1 MPHLRL
7 AAAQLNTVVGDL
19 SGNVERILAALAASE
34 AAGAD
39 ICVVPE
45 LAIPGYPPEDL
56 LLKPGF
62 VADNLTA
69 LEKVAAATRRCA
81 VVVGFVGAAPGGVG
95 LANAAAV
102 CAGGRVVGVYRKR
115 FLPNYGVFDEQRW
128 FVPSDEPPPL
138 FGVAGALVGVSICED
153 VWFDDGPVAQAGRAG
168 ADVVVNLNAS
178 PYNRGRRGERL
189 AMLSGRVAEAGC
201 AIAYVNQVGG
211 QDELVFDGDSLIV
224 AADGSLIG
232 SGLQFAEDLVVVD
245 LPIGAQPPRAV
256 TELLPRIAVTEP
268 GRTDHLPLAAVAPR
282 PALSDHAEVYAALVL
297 GTRDYLRKNGFTE
310 AVIGLSGGI
319 DSSLVATV
327 AVDALGASRV
337 HGISMPS
344 RYSSEG
350 SRDDASALA
359 ERLGIDLKTV
369 SIEEAHV
376 AFSSMLAP
384 LLGREPFGLTDEN
397 LQSRLRGV
405 LLMAVSN
412 AKGWI
417 VLTTGNKSEMATGY
431 STLYGDS
438 AGGFAVIK
446 DVPKTLVY
454 ELCRYRNT
462 QAVLEGLPGPIPD
475 SVLDKPPSAELR
487 PDQRDDQSLPPY
499 EELDPVLQGYV
510 EGDRTAADLVA
521 GGFRPVRRGP
531 GGAPGRRRGVQAT
544 PDASRRPHHDQ
555 GLRQGPAHAHHEPL
569 PVLGRRGVG
578 GFGRWLRR
586 RSAAKA
592 WRGIDELAELVGVY
606 CWVENRIFE
615 ICGAWASAPD
625 NDRRSRSDDPDP
637 ALRVWCAAVS
647 RRHGL
652 LAARWAERLPVR
664 AGVDAAALVA
674 APPGPLPDALDALGT
689 GADLSAGVAAL
700 VQTVLPRL
708 QAVYAAHG
716 HTATPVSEAPV
727 LEVLAA
733 AQRVVGGEVVVG
745 RALVEG
751 TAEGLT
757 RDAVLGEALERAFA
771 ATSVFPAVP
780 TS

>member
-19 SGNVERILAALAASE
+19 SGNVERILGALAKSE
-34 AAGAD
+34 GAGAD

-62 VADNLTA
+62 VADNVRA
-69 LEKVAAATRRCA
+69 LEKVAAATGHCA
-81 VVVGFVGAAPGGVG
+81 VVVGFVGAAPDGAG

-102 CAGGRVVGVYRKR
+102 CAEGRVMGVYRKR

-128 FVPSDEPPPL
+128 FVPSDEPPTL
-138 FGVAGALVGVSICED
+138 FGVAGAWVGISICED
-153 VWFDDGPVAQAGRAG
+153 VWFDNGPVAQEGRAG

-178 PYNRGRRGERL
+178 PYNRGRRAERL

-201 AIAYVNQVGG
+201 VIAYVNQVGG

-224 AADGSLIG
+224 GPDGALLG
-232 SGLQFAEDLVVVD
+232 SGAQFAEDLVLVD
-245 LPIGAQPPRAV
+245 LPVGAHPPRAV
-256 TELLPRIAVTEP
+256 RELLPRLVATETRRADRP
-268 GRTDHLPLAAVAPR
+268 PLPPATPRTPLT
-282 PALSDHAEVYAALVL
+282 DHAEVYAALVL
-297 GTRDYLRKNGFTE
+297 GTRDYLRKNGFSE

-319 DSSLVATV
+319 DSSLVAAV
-327 AVDALGASRV
+327 AVDALGAARV

-350 SRDDASALA
+350 SRDDAGALA

-369 SIEEAHV
+369 AIEEAHV
-376 AFSSMLAP
+376 AFAAMLAP

-521 GGFRPVRRGP
+521 EGFDPAVVDRVVRLVDGAEYKRRQMPP
-531 GGAPGRRRGVQAT
+531 GVRITTKA
-544 PDASRRPHHDQ
+544 
-555 GLRQGPAHAHHEPL
+555 
-569 PVLGRRGVG
+569 
-578 GFGRWLRR
+578 FG
-586 RSAAKA
+586 K
-592 WRGIDELAELVGVY
+592 
-606 CWVENRIFE
+606 
-615 ICGAWASAPD
+615 
-625 NDRRSRSDDPDP
+625 DRRMPITNRY
-637 ALRVWCAAVS
+637 
-647 RRHGL
+647 
-652 LAARWAERLPVR
+652 
-664 AGVDAAALVA
+664 
-674 APPGPLPDALDALGT
+674 
-689 GADLSAGVAAL
+689 LS
-700 VQTVLPRL
+700 
-708 QAVYAAHG
+708 
-716 HTATPVSEAPV
+716 S
-727 LEVLAA
+727 
-733 AQRVVGGEVVVG
+733 
-745 RALVEG
+745 
-751 TAEGLT
+751 
-757 RDAVLGEALERAFA
+757 ALEESRGG
-771 ATSVFPAVP
+771 
-780 TS
+780 